1 MTENFP
7 TAILRNF
14 QFCTDLK
21 TEKWKDAKNAIE
33 RIENSRTRSWE
44 GRGFEIWKLDLD
56 VLDKVY
62 SQEVYTWA
70 FFYVCVYVC
79 MYVRHAQ
86 KIAKLFF
93 SVRSTQFPFKLIIL
107 FIKKYINL
115 LGPKILRFFSLGVN
129 RTWKNTV
136 VVIFKMMMMISYLIY
151 TVISIC
157 ILLSIK
163 R

>member
-1 MTENFP
+1 M
-7 TAILRNF
+7 
-14 QFCTDLK
+14 
-21 TEKWKDAKNAIE
+21 
-33 RIENSRTRSWE
+33 
-44 GRGFEIWKLDLD
+44 
-56 VLDKVY
+56 
-62 SQEVYTWA
+62 
-70 FFYVCVYVC
+70 YVCMCVCVCVCVC

-115 LGPKILRFFSLGVN
+115 RFFSLGPKILRFFSLGVN